1 MLTATIASGHNNCR
15 STRHRVLAVLL
26 TAVSCL
32 AGCTGVPDGVQ
43 PVEDFELERY
53 LGRWYEIAR
62 LDHSFER
69 GLTRVSAEYSPGE
82 DGSVIVLNRGY
93 SAEDGWQ
100 SAEGKALF
108 MGPADQGY
116 LKVSFF
122 GPFYGSYIV
131 FELDPDYQ
139 YAFISGNSKSYLWL
153 LARTPTVSPEL
164 RAHFVQRA
172 AELGFPVEQL
182 IFVDQGED
190 GAR

>member
-1 MLTATIASGHNNCR
+1 MLAATIVSDHKICR
-15 STRHRVLAVLL
+15 YRRWPLAVLL
-26 TAVSCL
+26 TAVFCL
-32 AGCTGVPDGVQ
+32 AGCTGVPDGVE
-43 PVEDFELERY
+43 PVQGFELERY
-53 LGRWYEIAR
+53 LGKWYEIAR

-93 SAEDGWQ
+93 SADDGWQ
-100 SAEGKALF
+100 SAQGKALF

-131 FELDPDYQ
+131 FELAPDYQ

-164 RAHFVQRA
+164 RAHFIRRA

-182 IFVDQGED
+182 IFVDQGQDSE
-190 GAR
+190 R